1 MNIVWDSQNYNKDF
15 DFVPDYGKS
24 VVELLTVEN
33 GGSVLDLGCG
43 TGALIPELIKKGY
56 TVTGVDASDN
66 MLETAR
72 KNNPNVEFI
81 KKDASKLDFDNQ
93 FDGVFSNAV
102 FHWIDD
108 QNGLLKGINRALTP
122 EGQLVCEFGGKGCAE
137 TVHSELERLF
147 AKRGLKYRRT
157 FYFPSLGEYIPLVE
171 NNGFKVVYAVL
182 FDRKTYLK
190 GDLISWINMF
200 DKAPFDG
207 VNKKLADEI
216 KKEAQENLKPVLY
229 EDGRWFVDYV
239 RLRFK
244 GVKVI

>member
-1 MNIVWDSQNYNKDF
+1 M
-15 DFVPDYGKS
+15 
-24 VVELLTVEN
+24 
-33 GGSVLDLGCG
+33 
-43 TGALIPELIKKGY
+43 
-56 TVTGVDASDN
+56 
-66 MLETAR
+66 
-72 KNNPNVEFI
+72 
-81 KKDASKLDFDNQ
+81 DFDNQ

-200 DKAPFDG
+200 DKAPFDR
-207 VNKKLADEI
+207 VNEKLADEI